1 MILEG
6 NKVYLRNV
14 QIDDVNNTYY
24 EWMNDK
30 DTNQYMETRFYPQT
44 IESIRI
50 L

>member
-14 QIDDVNNTYY
+14 QIDDVNHTYY

-30 DTNQYMETRFYPQT
+30 DTNQYMETRF
-44 IESIRI
+44 I
-50 L
+50 LRR